1 MNLNDN
7 LALQSLLDAATEEA
21 APPARTE
28 EAAMQ
33 PPRLSPFLHR
43 IPVTLT
49 LEAGSA
55 RVTLQELAELR
66 PDSVLPL
73 NAAVG
78 EPLII
83 KVNGAAIGKG
93 EVVVCGDSYGLK
105 VVELDAIVPSL
116 LGG

>member
-1 MNLNDN
+1 MDLNDN

-21 APPARTE
+21 TPLPARIE
-28 EAAMQ
+28 DVPQ
-33 PPRLSPFLHR
+33 SPRLSPFLHR

-55 RVTLQELAELR
+55 RITLQELAELR

-78 EPLII
+78 EPLVI

-93 EVVVCGDSYGLK
+93 EVVVCGDAYGLK
-105 VVELDAIVPSL
+105 VVELAAIGPVLPNV
-116 LGG
+116 